1 MTRRRGWLDVRNT
14 HAAINGKAE
23 RQYAKEQMLAWYNK
37 LHTDSAEY
45 RMWGNGIALPTALY
59 VMQGIA
65 EELTNDVI

>member
-1 MTRRRGWLDVRNT
+1 MLYDELNP
-14 HAAINGKAE
+14 AQK
-23 RQYAKEQMLAWYNK
+23 RQYTKEQMLAWYNK